1 MSLLVLSLLTGLHL
15 FTTHILSYL
24 NFSPYHT
31 ALPEWVNTQRKYK
44 LVSVF
49 ISRKIQPF
57 KFESQNCGFSALNTE
72 PSILTG
78 IFEFTTVKIIIKKLF
93 KSCCCIETPDK
104 FHSLLSFLF
113 ALFLKHSFS
122 HFTSYVSDFCTGFCL
137 GFVGYFP
144 PSNF

>member
-1 MSLLVLSLLTGLHL
+1 MQNSRNNLNSLISLLVLSLLTGLHL

-78 IFEFTTVKIIIKKLF
+78 IFEFTTVKIIIKN
-93 KSCCCIETPDK
+93 
-104 FHSLLSFLF
+104 FLNHV
-113 ALFLKHSFS
+113 AVLKHLINFI
-122 HFTSYVSDFCTGFCL
+122 VCLVFCL
-137 GFVGYFP
+137 LYF
-144 PSNF
+144 